1 MPDDAIKA
9 GPVAINPLRII
20 PQVRIPIIEAR
31 KFPEPEPTTTPTEA
45 MLLRRYPVLS
55 IMELLAV
62 QTDIPKVDP
71 KAKGREKTDQI
82 WEQRIHII
90 RFCRRLL
97 LQRIQGIPKDEPN
110 EYLQNLFRDIQDVIH
125 NTTITGEELS
135 ALRIT
140 IRLYTADPSQI
151 IISISTE
158 EGKKVHEGNIIKPE
172 RWAKNNW
179 YSNRES

>member
-1 MPDDAIKA
+1 MSDGATKVGLIAIR
-9 GPVAINPLRII
+9 PLREI
-20 PQVRIPIIEAR
+20 PEVRIPIIEAR
-31 KFPEPEPTTTPTEA
+31 KLPEPEPTTTPTEA

-62 QTDIPKVDP
+62 QTNIPKVDP
-71 KAKGREKTDQI
+71 KAKGREKTDQS

-97 LQRIQGIPKDEPN
+97 LQRIQGIPKDEPD
-110 EYLQNLFRDIQDVIH
+110 EYLQRLFQDIQDVIH
-125 NTTITGEELS
+125 NTTITEEELS

-140 IRLYTADPSQI
+140 IRLCTSDPSQI

-158 EGKKVHEGNIIKPE
+158 EGKKVHEGNIVKPE
-172 RWAKNNW
+172 RWAKNTW
-179 YSNRES
+179 YSSKES